1 MIYLREFEVPME
13 YVINISKQGNFKVS
27 MNYFKLLSKFNHP
40 IENFFIR
47 IMKFKGE
54 RCEVNPEESYS
65 ILKHLSENGI
75 DKATEFIENNFFK

>member
-1 MIYLREFEVPME
+1 ME
-13 YVINISKQGNFKVS
+13 YAIILYKQGNFKVS

-40 IENFFIR
+40 IANFFIG

-54 RCEVNPEESYS
+54 RCEVNQEESYS

-75 DKATEFIENNFFK
+75 NKTTEFFENNFFK